1 MLISEL
7 STFANGIPIA
17 TKRHTTRLIG
27 NRNETCDVSLE
38 TVSQSEH
45 PKRKAETMP
54 QSQEPK
60 PRQLLAYAMPALPI
74 AALSLP
80 FYVMVPEFYTKEVG
94 IPIATVGFV
103 LLLVRI
109 IDAVTDPI
117 AGALADW
124 TRPSFGRRRSWVI
137 ASAPLVA
144 ICAWFV
150 MRPVGGATAFYLFAW
165 ATALSLAW
173 TAISVPY
180 QAWGTELS
188 RSYEG
193 RTRVAAY
200 RESFT
205 VIGTLVALLVPA
217 MIQMQGGGSRD
228 GLAGLAFL
236 IAVGLPVAALV
247 AVSFAAEPQER
258 VHSRMDLKAGLPHM
272 LSNQPF
278 KRLILAFFV
287 NSLAN
292 GLPATL
298 FLFFVADRLGAKD
311 AAGPLLVLYFL
322 CGVAGVPFWLWLAR
336 RTSKHRA
343 WALGMVLACLGF
355 AAAPFLGAGDVA
367 LFGAV
372 CVVTGLALGA
382 DVVLPAAIQGDV
394 IDVDTAAT
402 GQERAGLYLG
412 LWALATKLAF
422 AGAVGFAFPLLA
434 LAGYDPGAG
443 IRTQDGLLMLGLLYA
458 ALPVALK
465 LVATALIWNF
475 PLDRAELVD
484 IARTISAR
492 A

>member
-1 MLISEL
+1 M
-7 STFANGIPIA
+7 
-17 TKRHTTRLIG
+17 TTR
-27 NRNETCDVSLE
+27 
-38 TVSQSEH
+38 
-45 PKRKAETMP
+45 AEPTI
-54 QSQEPK
+54 
-60 PRQLLAYAMPALPI
+60 RQLLGYALPALPV

-109 IDAVTDPI
+109 LDAVTDPL

-124 TRPSFGRRRSWVI
+124 TRPAFGRRRTWVI
-137 ASAPLVA
+137 ASAPFVA
-144 ICAWFV
+144 LSAWFV
-150 MRPVGGATAFYLFAW
+150 MRPSDGAGALYLFAW
-165 ATALSLAW
+165 ATVLSLAW

-193 RTRVAAY
+193 RTRVAAF

-205 VIGTLVALLVPA
+205 VIGTLIALLLPA
-217 MIQMQGGGSRD
+217 IVQIQGGTSRD
-228 GLAGLAFL
+228 GLAALAIFIAIL
-236 IAVGLPVAALV
+236 LPVGAIIAVFMAPEPVERITASTDLRAGFRHLAAN
-247 AVSFAAEPQER
+247 R
-258 VHSRMDLKAGLPHM
+258 
-272 LSNQPF
+272 PF
-278 KRLILAFFV
+278 RRLLAAFFV

-311 AAGPLLVLYFL
+311 SAGPLLVLYFL

-343 WALGMVLACLGF
+343 WALGLVLAC
-355 AAAPFLGAGDVA
+355 AAFVVAPFLGPGQIG
-367 LFGAV
+367 LFAAV

-382 DVVLPAAIQGDV
+382 DVVLPAAVQGDV
-394 IDVDTAAT
+394 IDVDTAAS

-422 AGAVGFAFPLLA
+422 AGAVGIAFPVLA
-434 LAGYDPGAG
+434 ASGYDPGNA
-443 IRTQDGLLMLGLLYA
+443 IRTDSGLFMLGLLYA
-458 ALPVALK
+458 ALPVLLK
-465 LVATALIWNF
+465 LGAIALIWNF
-475 PLDRAELVD
+475 PLDKAELERVANR
-484 IARTISAR
+484 IAAQK